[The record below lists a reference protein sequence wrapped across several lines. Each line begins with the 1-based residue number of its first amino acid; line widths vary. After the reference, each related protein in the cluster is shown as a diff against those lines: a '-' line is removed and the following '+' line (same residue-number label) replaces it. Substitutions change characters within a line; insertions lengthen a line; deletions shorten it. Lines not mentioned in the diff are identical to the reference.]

1 MIKVL
6 KDLFMTFNQLSPN
19 NCVFSISY
27 GSNEA
32 CATVIGRPI
41 QYFIWG
47 EGLKFRNLVR
57 KTHKTEYINVSC
69 TRSIDKSENGT
80 GAEQFGKIV
89 KGRDL
94 QIVKISNIPRPD
106 KSTIISDNRDV

>member
-1 MIKVL
+1 M
-6 KDLFMTFNQLSPN
+6 
-19 NCVFSISY
+19 
-27 GSNEA
+27 
-32 CATVIGRPI
+32 
-41 QYFIWG
+41 
-47 EGLKFRNLVR
+47 
-57 KTHKTEYINVSC
+57 EYINVSC
-69 TRSIDKSENGT
+69 TRSPSIDKSENGT